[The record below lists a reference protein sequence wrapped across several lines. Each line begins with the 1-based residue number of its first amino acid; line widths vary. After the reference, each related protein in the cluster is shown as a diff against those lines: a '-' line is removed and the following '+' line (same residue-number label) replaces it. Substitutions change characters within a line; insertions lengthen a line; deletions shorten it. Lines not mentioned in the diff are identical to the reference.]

1 MNNKRNDKSNAK
13 TLKKGV
19 RVTSQTK
26 IVVENVRR
34 YFDSLKRK
42 GHYNGL
48 NVVQKTVQ
56 ATGLS
61 EASVKRIHSEYID
74 QDCKFLL
81 LLLDTQCQD
90 YELIWMSLIV
100 VQLNV

>member
-1 MNNKRNDKSNAK
+1 MNKKRNDKSNAK

-26 IVVENVRR
+26 IVVENVRW
-34 YFDSLKRK
+34 YFESLKRK

-48 NVVQKTVQ
+48 NVIEKTVQ

-61 EASVKRIHSEYID
+61 EASVRKNS
-74 QDCKFLL
+74 Q
-81 LLLDTQCQD
+81 
-90 YELIWMSLIV
+90 
-100 VQLNV
+100 